1 MKCGNLLFAACAAL
15 PAFAQAADTGFNPD
29 IALILSGTYGDF
41 ESDPEAYALPGFPL
55 AEETGPGEA
64 GFSLGESELS
74 LSANIDPDWYGLL
87 TLALTGEGSAEVE
100 NAFVQTTGLGNG
112 LTLRAG
118 RFFSGIGYLNE
129 QHAHAWDFVDAPL
142 VYRAMLGNQL
152 GDDGVQVRWLAPTNL
167 FLEFGAEWL
176 RGEAFPAGGGDN
188 DGRGAWSAFFH
199 LGDDLNESHSW
210 RAGLSYLSAKSAERE
225 TASEFGE
232 DLFSGDSDLIIADF
246 VWKWAPE
253 GNGYER
259 NFKLQA
265 EYIQRQDEGEFTPA
279 ESDTLPLDVSSD
291 GWYVQAIYQFMHG
304 WRAGLRHSR
313 LKADDPGAAYAGTVL
328 DTQGHDP
335 SVNTLMVDYSNSEYS
350 RLRLQFN
357 RDESTAESDNQW
369 LLQYQMSLGA
379 HGAHSY

>member
-15 PAFAQAADTGFNPD
+15 PAFAQATDTGFNPD

-100 NAFVQTTGLGNG
+100 NAFVQTTGLGND

-188 DGRGAWSAFFH
+188 EGRGSWSAFFH

-279 ESDTLPLDVSSD
+279 EADTLPLDITSD
-291 GWYVQAIYQFMHG
+291 GWYVQAIYQFIHG
-304 WRAGLRHSR
+304 WRVGLRHSR
-313 LKADDPGAAYAGTVL
+313 LKADEPGAAYAGTVL